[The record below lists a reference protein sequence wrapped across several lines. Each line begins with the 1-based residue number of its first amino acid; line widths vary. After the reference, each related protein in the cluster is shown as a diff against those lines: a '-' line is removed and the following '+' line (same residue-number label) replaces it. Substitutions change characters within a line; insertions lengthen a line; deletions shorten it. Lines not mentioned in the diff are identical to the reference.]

1 MADKK
6 AEYFLGTDE
15 QQKWQQ
21 NYTFAPRGIGF
32 AEPGLV
38 PLDAAEMSAYNIAK
52 SVYQIHPEVFNMAF
66 LVKETGMDENEIKK
80 RMLRLY
86 NEHLIM
92 FVMNPA
98 TQVVGWGL
106 YYWLVKLKDGT
117 PAETKQK
124 LANWFQAKD
133 DICTGYE
140 CEGDFDFFNGNHM
153 RVLDN
158 LLTDVIEPWK
168 FNEEV
173 EYVHL
178 CPVRR
183 DLRESHVNMWDAPK
197 DTYRKDNWSAAQLK
211 KLLKHQNLMD
221 EKDIKLFVALNKNRL
236 MSDYFDY
243 EVLAKLSG
251 LDAKEMEKGISEIVD
266 KKKIIVPLF
275 YLNYKK
281 LNLKNHYYIIRMFQ
295 NVPSYRKAEIVDELS
310 KNEELNSVIEFTD
323 SFYDVLISAYT
334 EISDLERISKTLN
347 SYSEIEEIKE
357 ADATKQFRRWVCRLD
372 DENDFW
378 EECVFTDDFLED
390 RTDKRL
396 CCFDNKEKEE
406 K

>member
-1 MADKK
+1 MVKK
-6 AEYFLGTDE
+6 KPDYLLGTNE
-15 QQKWQQ
+15 QQSWQKEY
-21 NYTFAPRGIGF
+21 NFAPRGIGF

-38 PLDAAEMSAYNIAK
+38 SLDAAEMSAYNIAK
-52 SVYQIHPEVFNMAF
+52 SVYQIHPEVFNMKF
-66 LVKETGMDENEIKK
+66 LAKETCMEEAEIKK

-86 NEHLIM
+86 DEHLIM

-98 TQVVGWGL
+98 TQVYGWGL

-117 PAETKQK
+117 PAAKKEA
-124 LANWFQAKD
+124 LAKWFQDKD

-168 FNEEV
+168 FNDEV

-183 DLRESHVNMWDAPK
+183 DVRESHINMWDAPK
-197 DTYRKDNWSAAQLK
+197 GTYREDNWTEAQLK
-211 KLLKHQNLMD
+211 ELIKIQDLMD
-221 EKDIKLFVALNKNRL
+221 EKDIRLFRALTKCRP
-236 MSDYFDY
+236 MSEYFDY

-251 LDAKEMEKGISEIVD
+251 LDAATMEKDIADIVEN
-266 KKKIIVPLF
+266 KKIIVPLF

-281 LNLKNHYYIIRMFQ
+281 LNLKNHYYLIRLFQ

-310 KNEELNSVIEFTD
+310 AKQELNMVIEFSD
-323 SFYDVLISAYT
+323 SFYDILVSAYS
-334 EISDLERISKTLN
+334 EISNLEEISNTLN

-372 DENDFW
+372 EENDYW

-390 RTDKRL
+390 RTSQRL
-396 CCFDNKEKEE
+396 CCFGKEGKEA